1 LPDYPRTSL
10 INHLLFE
17 TPWPGLS
24 VFAALT
30 IVLAWQ
36 ALRRRGRRLAI
47 AAAATALLAGL
58 FPLLSYGVTTTSERL
73 SNGTRMLVRFV
84 ADDSAS
90 GLRLLMTKDVALEA
104 PEGEVVVEG
113 VEPMLERIEAAR
125 RRYPI
130 TGWRVLTV
138 DGGRVDA
145 GTARSFLRIRTT
157 HEMTGSGLMAGE
169 PMPALT
175 NWLMDWRRV
184 AGKWRIERIIL
195 LRVNRAEP
203 RPGMIP

>member
-1 LPDYPRTSL
+1 MPDYPRTSL

-47 AAAATALLAGL
+47 AAAAAALLAGL
-58 FPLLSYGVTTTSERL
+58 FPLLSYAVTTTSERL
-73 SNGTRMLVRFV
+73 SDQTRRLIRIG
-84 ADDSAS
+84 ADDSEPGPRS
-90 GLRLLMTKDVALEA
+90 LMTDDVTLEA

-113 VEPMLERIEAAR
+113 IEEMGERIDAAR

-130 TGWRVLTV
+130 EGWRVLTV

-145 GTARSFLRIRTT
+145 DTARSFLSIRTT
-157 HEMTGSGLMAGE
+157 HAMTGSGLMAGE
-169 PMPALT
+169 PVPALT
-175 NWLMDWRRV
+175 SWLMDWRRV
-184 AGKWRIERIIL
+184 DRQWRIERIIL
-195 LRVNRAEP
+195 LRLNRAEP
-203 RPGMIP
+203 RPGVIP

>member
-1 LPDYPRTSL
+1 MPAYPRTSL

-36 ALRRRGRRLAI
+36 ALRRRGRKLAI
-47 AAAATALLAGL
+47 AAAASALLAGL
-58 FPLLSYGVTTTSERL
+58 FPLLSYTVKTTSERL
-73 SNGTRMLVRFV
+73 VERTHALIQAV
-84 ADDSAS
+84 AEVDPPA
-90 GLRLLMTKDVALEA
+90 LRSLMTEDVQLEA
-104 PEGEVVVEG
+104 PEQTIIAEG
-113 VEPMLERIEAAR
+113 LDEMLERVEAVE

-130 TGWRVLTV
+130 AGWDALTLN
-138 DGGRVDA
+138 GGRVDSE
-145 GTARSFLRIRTT
+145 TARSFLSVRTS
-157 HEMTGSGLMAGE
+157 HEMTGSGIMAGE
-169 PMPALT
+169 QMPTLT
-175 NWLMDWRRV
+175 NWFMDWRR
-184 AGKWRIERIIL
+184 ADGKWRIERIIL